1 MTKYL
6 KIAPDP
12 DAHVCH
18 CGDGNPDCDHWES
31 CDACGM
37 DYRKHE
43 GHDCIDGVPVQD
55 LRALAKELRDALA
68 SCETDRDRLRSEL
81 DAAHD
86 GEDALRSEVARLRAQ
101 VAALPSVPQGVEV
114 PEFPVCTGET
124 IRKSPAITERDAMM
138 FVHGFQACRDE
149 VFPDHLVPTPP
160 QDATG
165 AQITFS
171 QPETSP
177 YLICDHCGGE
187 MALTDGWVPTYS
199 NPDNQG
205 CNPSAEPY
213 CPKCDA
219 PHPLQPEERRV
230 GPDEVVVPRS
240 AAEYAFRAFDW
251 IECPDSEHYEALRAF
266 LDALRTSAQA
276 NNGEES
282 K

>member
-6 KIAPDP
+6 KIPPDP
-12 DAHVCH
+12 DSSPCR
-18 CGDGNPDCDHWES
+18 CTSGDPDCDHLES
-31 CDACGM
+31 CPECGAEYDAH
-37 DYRKHE
+37 D
-43 GHDCIDGVPVQD
+43 GHDCLYNIDPRVEMVD
-55 LRALAKELRDALA
+55 VAKELRDSLDA
-68 SCETDRDRLRSEL
+68 CETERDRLR
-81 DAAHD
+81 
-86 GEDALRSEVARLRAQ
+86 AQ
-101 VAALPSVPQGVEV
+101 IAALQSVPQGVELTEDDV
-114 PEFPVCTGET
+114 
-124 IRKSPAITERDAMM
+124 RKALMSNAIDVDVEGVTPRLNRIIVSRLA
-138 FVHGFQACRDE
+138 
-149 VFPDHLVPTPP
+149 PTPP
-160 QDATG
+160 QAAPG

-230 GPDEVVVPRS
+230 GPDDAVVS
-240 AAEYAFRAFDW
+240 MDEW
-251 IECPDSEHYEALRAF
+251 EALNAF
-266 LDALRTSAQA
+266 LEDWRAPESRSLHDWNTSLKAKAARINALRTSAQA
-276 NNGEES
+276 HNGEES

>member
-1 MTKYL
+1 MAYIIIL
-6 KIAPDP
+6 PDP
-12 DAHVCH
+12 DWRHRCRH
-18 CGDGNPDCDHWES
+18 RGGDPDCS
-31 CDACGM
+31 CFPECPECGTVYTPT
-37 DYRKHE
+37 D
-43 GHDCIDGVPVQD
+43 GHDCLDDVPAD
-55 LRALAKELRDALA
+55 ELLDAAKELRDALDA
-68 SCETDRDRLRSEL
+68 CETERDRLR
-81 DAAHD
+81 
-86 GEDALRSEVARLRAQ
+86 AQ
-101 VAALPSVPQGVEV
+101 LAALQSVPQGVEV
-114 PEFPVCTGET
+114 PELTDAFLDLACG
-124 IRKSPAITERDAMM
+124 IDLSGKADLHSAAFRDLSRLQYRRGWEDLA
-138 FVHGFQACRDE
+138 AR
-149 VFPDHLVPTPP
+149 LVPTPP

-230 GPDEVVVPRS
+230 GPDEVVVSREEWEVIEQILKAS
-240 AAEYAFRAFDW
+240 AICANEGGTDRHCCMQTDDHHIPLTRIRA
-251 IECPDSEHYEALRAF
+251 IR
-266 LDALRTSAQA
+266 ALRTSAQA
-276 NNGEES
+276 HNGEES